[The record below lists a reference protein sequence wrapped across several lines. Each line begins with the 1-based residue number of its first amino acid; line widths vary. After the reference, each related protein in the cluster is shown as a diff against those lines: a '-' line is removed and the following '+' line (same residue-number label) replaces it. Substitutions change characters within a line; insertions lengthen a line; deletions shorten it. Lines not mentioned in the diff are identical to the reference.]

1 MKHEPINDAYP
12 LSPMQQGM
20 LYSSLS
26 ARQPGVD
33 IQQVLCLWHE
43 AVNPAALERA
53 WQRVAERHAVLRTSF
68 RWNGSVKPSQEVHQ
82 SVSLRVQ
89 CEDWRDIPAVERRNA
104 FETWLQSDRLRGFDL
119 KAAALMRIALFH
131 LGDSQHQLVWTFHHL
146 LLDMRGIVIVLNDV
160 FAFYEAFQR
169 GEDIDLPQPRPYRD
183 HIECLPQQNPAGAE
197 TFWRQTMKGFTAPTP
212 LTIAHAAREEAG
224 ETGEQETH
232 LSGAVTNALNSLAT
246 ENNFTLNT
254 VVQGAWALLLSRYS
268 GEEDVVFGAVR
279 ACRRSTVEGAES
291 IAGLFINTLPVRVR
305 VNPGMQLLPW
315 LAELRQTWTALRPFE
330 HAPLASIR
338 GWSDLPGDT
347 PPFASLVNFQNQP
360 WTADLSPGSP
370 GGGRE
375 FSIRQHT
382 NLPLAL
388 DASGGDA
395 LVLKILYHRN
405 RFEDESI
412 TRMLGHLKTLLE
424 GMVANPRQLLGEL
437 PLLTE
442 AERQLLGAWN
452 DTAANHPKNKCVHQ
466 LFAEQTGRTP
476 DALAVAD
483 EKQRLTY
490 RELDERADRLA
501 QRLQT
506 LGVGPEICVA
516 VCLERS
522 VEMVVALLAV
532 LKAGGAYV
540 PLDPAHPKE
549 RLAFVLE
556 DSKAQ
561 VLVTQESLQSEFK
574 FDIPNLRVLCLDAFD
589 QALRITHHAPNPQSS
604 DLAYVIYTSGSTGTP
619 KGVEIEYASL
629 VNLIQWH
636 QRTYG
641 VTGADRATQ
650 LANPAFDASVW
661 ELWPYLTA
669 GASILIPDDETARLP
684 AKLIAWLAANQITLT
699 FIPTP
704 LAEALLL
711 EPWPEHCALRAL
723 LTGGDQLRRPPT
735 ESLPCPLFNHYG
747 PTENTVVTTWTA
759 VPPTAQVVAAPAI
772 GRPISNNRVH
782 VLDRRLQHV
791 PIGVPGELHISGDGL
806 ARGYRNRPELTAERF
821 IANPFAVDA
830 NPRLYK
836 TGDLVRWLPDGNLEF
851 IGRMDHQVK
860 IRGNRVELG
869 EIESVLSRHPS
880 VREAVVVARA
890 GVREAR
896 LVAWVVPRSGEK
908 LDVKILREFLKQHL
922 PDYMLPADFVCLDAL
937 PLTAN
942 GKIDRQALP
951 DPAPEPEKEFTA
963 PRTPVEARL
972 AGIWREVLGLKRV
985 SIHANFFELGG
996 HSLFAARVVSRA
1008 RDEFDREFPLH
1019 DLFDSPTIAGWAEKI
1034 EANGSSGHLT
1044 LDGAVGAT
1052 EATRA
1057 QITRRARNGAGPLS
1071 FAQERLWFLE
1081 QLEPG
1086 IAFNNIPLAFRV
1098 TGTLNAAA
1106 LELALCEMIRRH
1118 EPFRTTFNADNGQ
1131 PVALAVPLPSFAVQ
1145 AYDLS
1150 ALPEAKREA
1159 ETQRLMAEGAQQPF
1173 DLTRSPLLRATLLR
1187 LSATEHFLVLVTHH
1201 IACDGWSLDVF
1212 HRELAALYEAFA
1224 RGQPSP
1230 LAALPIAYGDFAA
1243 WQRDTLR
1250 GGDFERQLA
1259 YWRQQL
1265 NGASPALDLSTDR
1278 PRPVVQ
1284 TYCGATIHFALSA
1297 TLSTELAQLSR
1308 KANVT
1313 PFMLLLAAFQTLL
1326 HRYSGQADILVGS
1339 PIAGRARVETEG
1351 LIGVFLNTLVL
1362 RGDLS
1367 GDPTFHE
1374 LLQRIRQTAL
1384 DAYAHQDVPFEKIAE
1399 AVQSN
1404 RDLSRSPLFQVMFIL
1419 QNEPLRPLELAG
1431 LKVSTLPAHS
1441 GTAKFDL
1448 TLSLTETADGLAG
1461 FVEFNRDLF
1470 DADTIT
1476 RMLEHFETLLASIVA
1491 HPEQRLSELRLL
1503 TETGRRQQL
1512 VEWNDTRTPFPG
1524 DKCIHELFEAQ
1535 AELTP
1540 DSVALVFED
1549 DEITYRE
1556 LNRRADVVA
1565 RELQTLGVGAD
1576 VRVAICVERS
1586 VEMMAGLL
1594 GILKA
1599 GGAYVPLDPT
1609 YPKERLAF
1617 MLEDSQAQV
1626 LVTQES
1632 LQSEFSFGIPN
1643 LSVLCLDAFDHAPGF
1658 THHAPNP
1665 RSAIRNPQSSDLAYV
1680 IYTSGSTGKPKG
1692 VMVTHRNVVNFF
1704 AGMNRVLG
1712 PEPGVWLAVT
1722 SISFDISV
1730 LELFWTLT
1738 RGCKVVI
1745 HREEDAKRTLTPR
1758 PAPSQKQI
1766 DFSLF
1771 YFGSAAGDG
1780 VDDKYRLL
1788 IEGAKFADENGFAA
1802 VWTPERHFHSVGGLY
1817 PNPSLT
1823 SAAIAMITQ
1832 RVQIRAGSV
1841 VLPLHDPI
1849 RVAEEWSAVDNL
1861 SKGRAGI
1868 SFASGWHANDFALA
1882 PEDYSRRKET
1892 MFEGIETVRRLWR
1905 GEAIQATNGA
1915 GQPIEIKSFPRPIQR
1930 ELPMWLTSSGNAD
1943 TFERAGEMGL
1953 NVLTHM
1959 FGQGIGDLAR
1969 KIEIYR
1975 AAWHKHGHGPG
1986 EGRVSLM
1993 LHTFVWDDQAAA
2005 WEKVRGP
2012 LCDYL
2017 RTYRELSR
2025 SANPAGAGPSPAASE
2040 AAVERLL
2047 QDAAERYFESS
2058 GLFGTPEAALAMVDK
2073 LAAIGVDELAC
2084 LIDFGIATDTVLAGL
2099 RHLGQLRELA
2109 NRSRN
2114 GHAHRE
2120 FEKASGQW
2128 RSVPEQILRHGVTHM
2143 QCTPSLAGTLLLAP
2157 ESHEA
2162 MRRLGK
2168 LLLGGE
2174 SLPSTLVAQLRRVFP
2189 GELLNMYG
2197 PTETTIWSATHRVD
2211 GVDAMIPIGR
2221 PIANTQIYILDQQLQ
2236 PVPVGVPGEL
2246 FIGGKGV
2253 ARGYLNRP
2261 ELTAEKFIPDPF
2273 GARTAMSASLEGCK
2287 ESRGQ
2292 SYPRSESRLYRT
2304 GDLARYRADGTIE
2317 FLGRTDNQV
2326 KIRGHRIELAE
2337 IEAVLARH
2345 PDVREAVV
2353 IAREVA
2359 PGDQR
2364 LVAYHVAANG
2374 HIATT
2379 TELRD
2384 FLKHELPDPM
2394 VPSAFVPLDKLPL
2407 TPNGKVDRKALP
2419 DPEGIR
2425 VSLDTAYVAP
2435 RTETEKTIVKI
2446 WCALL
2451 RVERVGLHDNFFDL
2465 GGHSLLVVQAQAKLR
2480 DSLGID
2486 LPIVR
2491 LFQYPT
2497 INALTKFLN
2506 ERQEKNPFKRV
2517 LDRAK
2522 RQRAAFAPRREQEVS
2537 A

>member
-12 LSPMQQGM
+12 LSPMQHGM

-43 AVNPAALERA
+43 AVDSAALERA
-53 WQRVAERHAVLRTSF
+53 WQRVAERHTVLRTSF
-68 RWNGSVKPSQEVHQ
+68 RWNGSVKPSQEVHDG
-82 SVSLRVQ
+82 VSLQVH
-89 CEDWRDIPAVERRNA
+89 CKDWRDVPSSERRIA

-119 KAAALMRIALFH
+119 KTAPLMRVALFR
-131 LGDSQHQLVWTFHHL
+131 LGAAQHQLVWTFHHL
-146 LLDMRGIVIVLNDV
+146 LLDMRGIVIVLNEV

-169 GEDIDLPQPRPYRD
+169 GEELELPQPRPYRD
-183 HIECLPQQNPAGAE
+183 HIEYLRQQNPAEAE

-212 LTIAHAAREEAG
+212 LTVAHATREDVG
-224 ETGEQETH
+224 ETKEQEIQ
-232 LSGAVTNALNSLAT
+232 LSGAVTNALNSLAKK
-246 ENNFTLNT
+246 NNFTLNT

-268 GEEDVVFGAVR
+268 GEADVVFGAVR
-279 ACRRSTVEGAES
+279 ACRRSTVEDAKS

-305 VNPGMQLLPW
+305 VNPELPLLPW

-330 HAPLASIR
+330 HTPLASIQD
-338 GWSDLPGDT
+338 WSDLPGDT
-347 PPFASLVNFQNQP
+347 PPFASLVNFQNQR
-360 WTADLSPGSP
+360 WTADLSPDGP
-370 GGGRE
+370 VARRE

-388 DASGGDA
+388 DASGGDE
-395 LVLKILYHRN
+395 LVLKIHYHRN
-405 RFEDESI
+405 RFDDESI
-412 TRMLGHLKTLLE
+412 TRMLGHLQTLLE
-424 GMVANPRQLLGEL
+424 GVVSNPRQLLGEL

-442 AERQLLGAWN
+442 AERQLFSVWN
-452 DTAANHPKNKCVHQ
+452 DTAAAHPKQKCVHE
-466 LFAEQTGRTP
+466 LFAEQAARTP

-490 RELDERADRLA
+490 RELDERADQFA

-532 LKAGGAYV
+532 LKSGGAYV
-540 PLDPAHPKE
+540 PLDSAHPKE

-556 DSKAQ
+556 DSLAQ
-561 VLVTQESLQSEFK
+561 VLVTQESLQADFK

-589 QALRITHHAPNPQSS
+589 HASHITHQAANPQSATRNPQRS

-619 KGVEIEYASL
+619 KGVEIEHASL

-636 QRTYG
+636 QRTYS
-641 VTGADRATQ
+641 VTPADRATQ

-669 GASILIPDDETARLP
+669 GACIYIPDNETARLP
-684 AKLIAWLAANQITLT
+684 AKLISWLAANKITLT

-704 LAEALLL
+704 LAEAMLV
-711 EPWPEHCALRAL
+711 EPWPEHCTLRAL

-735 ESLPCPLFNHYG
+735 ENLPCPLFNHYG

-759 VPPTAQVVAAPAI
+759 IPPAAQVVAAPAI
-772 GRPISNNRVH
+772 GRPINNNRVH
-782 VLDRRLQHV
+782 VLDCRLQHV

-806 ARGYRNRPELTAERF
+806 ARGYRNRPEFTAERF
-821 IANPFAVDA
+821 ILNPFGRSADSLVRESPGSRGQSCPRSDA
-830 NPRLYK
+830 MLYK

-880 VREAVVVARA
+880 VREAVVAARA
-890 GVREAR
+890 GALETR
-896 LVAWVVPRSGEK
+896 LIAWVVPQSGAK
-908 LDVKILREFLKQHL
+908 LETKLLREFLKQHL
-922 PDYMLPADFVCLDAL
+922 PDYMLPAEFVCLDAL

-951 DPAPEPEKEFTA
+951 DPTPQVEKEFTA
-963 PRTPVEARL
+963 PRTSVEARL
-972 AGIWREVLGLKRV
+972 AGIWREVLDLKRV
-985 SIHANFFELGG
+985 SVHANFFELGG
-996 HSLFAARVVSRA
+996 HSLLAARVVSRA

-1034 EANGSSGHLT
+1034 EANGSSSHHT
-1044 LDGAVGAT
+1044 RNGAAKSP
-1052 EATRA
+1052 RA
-1057 QITRRARNGAGPLS
+1057 QITRGARNGAGPLS

-1098 TGTLNAAA
+1098 TGKLNTAA
-1106 LELALCEMIRRH
+1106 LEQALQEIIRRH
-1118 EPFRTTFNADNGQ
+1118 EPFRTTFTAANGR
-1131 PVALAVPLPSFAVQ
+1131 PVALAVPSPKFSVQ
-1145 AYDLS
+1145 KRDLS
-1150 ALPEAKREA
+1150 GLPTGEREA
-1159 ETQRLMAEGAQQPF
+1159 EAQRLIADEAQRPF
-1173 DLTRSPLLRATLLR
+1173 DLTRDLLLRATLLR
-1187 LSATEHFLVLVTHH
+1187 LSPAEHLLLLTTHH
-1201 IACDGWSLDVF
+1201 LACDGWSLDVF

-1224 RGQPSP
+1224 LGRPSP

-1243 WQRDTLR
+1243 WQRDALR
-1250 GGDFERQLA
+1250 GADFERQLA

-1265 NGASPALDLSTDR
+1265 NGASPALDLPTDR
-1278 PRPVVQ
+1278 PRPPVQ
-1284 TYCGATIHFALSA
+1284 TYRGAAIHFALPA
-1297 TLSTELAQLSR
+1297 TLPAELAQLSR

-1339 PIAGRARVETEG
+1339 PIAGRARVETED
-1351 LIGVFLNTLVL
+1351 LIGFFLNTLVL

-1374 LLQRIRQTAL
+1374 LLRRTRQTAL
-1384 DAYAHQDVPFEKIAE
+1384 DAYVHQDVPFEKIAE
-1399 AVQSN
+1399 AVQPN
-1404 RDLSRSPLFQVMFIL
+1404 RDLSRSPLFQVMFVL

-1431 LKVSTLPAHS
+1431 LKVSALPAHS

-1448 TLSLTETADGLAG
+1448 TLSLTETPDGLVG
-1461 FVEFNRDLF
+1461 FMEYNRDLF
-1470 DADTIT
+1470 DAATIT
-1476 RMLEHFETLLASIVA
+1476 RMLGNFETLLASVIA
-1491 HPEQRLSELRLL
+1491 HPEQRLLELRLL
-1503 TETGRRQQL
+1503 TANERRQLL
-1512 VEWNDTRTPFPG
+1512 VEWNDTRTEFSS

-1535 AELTP
+1535 VERTP

-1549 DEITYRE
+1549 EEITYRD
-1556 LNRRADVVA
+1556 LNRRADAVA
-1565 RELQTLGVGAD
+1565 RELQTMGVGAD

-1586 VEMMAGLL
+1586 VEMMVGLL

-1617 MLEDSQAQV
+1617 MLKDSQAQV

-1632 LQSEFSFGIPN
+1632 LQADFKFVSPN
-1643 LSVLCLDAFDHAPGF
+1643 LSVLCLDAFNHA
-1658 THHAPNP
+1658 TRNTQHASNP
-1665 RSAIRNPQSSDLAYV
+1665 QSTIRNPQSSDLAYV

-1704 AGMNRVLG
+1704 AGMDRVLG
-1712 PEPGVWLAVT
+1712 TEPGVWLAVT

-1738 RGCKVVI
+1738 RGCKVII
-1745 HREEDAKRTLTPR
+1745 HREP
-1758 PAPSQKQI
+1758 
-1766 DFSLF
+1766 
-1771 YFGSAAGDG
+1771 
-1780 VDDKYRLL
+1780 
-1788 IEGAKFADENGFAA
+1788 
-1802 VWTPERHFHSVGGLY
+1802 
-1817 PNPSLT
+1817 
-1823 SAAIAMITQ
+1823 
-1832 RVQIRAGSV
+1832 
-1841 VLPLHDPI
+1841 DP
-1849 RVAEEWSAVDNL
+1849 
-1861 SKGRAGI
+1861 
-1868 SFASGWHANDFALA
+1868 
-1882 PEDYSRRKET
+1882 
-1892 MFEGIETVRRLWR
+1892 
-1905 GEAIQATNGA
+1905 
-1915 GQPIEIKSFPRPIQR
+1915 
-1930 ELPMWLTSSGNAD
+1930 
-1943 TFERAGEMGL
+1943 
-1953 NVLTHM
+1953 
-1959 FGQGIGDLAR
+1959 
-1969 KIEIYR
+1969 
-1975 AAWHKHGHGPG
+1975 
-1986 EGRVSLM
+1986 
-1993 LHTFVWDDQAAA
+1993 
-2005 WEKVRGP
+2005 
-2012 LCDYL
+2012 
-2017 RTYRELSR
+2017 
-2025 SANPAGAGPSPAASE
+2025 
-2040 AAVERLL
+2040 
-2047 QDAAERYFESS
+2047 
-2058 GLFGTPEAALAMVDK
+2058 
-2073 LAAIGVDELAC
+2073 
-2084 LIDFGIATDTVLAGL
+2084 
-2099 RHLGQLRELA
+2099 

-2114 GHAHRE
+2114 GQAHRE
-2120 FEKASGQW
+2120 FKKANGQW
-2128 RSVPEQILRHGVTHM
+2128 RSMSDQILRHGVTHM

-2162 MRRLGK
+2162 MRRLSK

-2174 SLPSTLVAQLRRVFP
+2174 SLPSTLVGQLRRVFS

-2211 GVDAMIPIGR
+2211 GTDGAIPIGR

-2246 FIGGKGV
+2246 FIGGEGV

-2261 ELTAEKFIPDPF
+2261 ELTAEKFIPHPF
-2273 GARTAMSASLEGCK
+2273 ASELAAQPSGMS
-2287 ESRGQ
+2287 
-2292 SYPRSESRLYRT
+2292 PRLYRT

-2317 FLGRTDNQV
+2317 FLGRTDSQV

-2359 PGDQR
+2359 LGDQR

-2374 HIATT
+2374 HVATA
-2379 TELRD
+2379 TELRE
-2384 FLKHELPDPM
+2384 FLKQELPDPM
-2394 VPSAFVPLDKLPL
+2394 VPAAFVSLDKLPL

-2419 DPEGIR
+2419 DPEDIR

-2435 RTETEKTIVKI
+2435 RTEMEKAIVTI

-2465 GGHSLLVVQAQAKLR
+2465 GGHSLLVVQVQARLR
-2480 DSLGID
+2480 DSLGMD

-2497 INALTKFLN
+2497 IGALTKFLS
-2506 ERQEKNPFKRV
+2506 EREETTPFKKV
-2517 LDRAK
+2517 HDRAK
-2522 RQRAAFAPRREQEVS
+2522 RQRAAFAPRREEEVS